1 MKNLKKLML
10 IFVYVLLSTWIIP
23 DFAFAKV
30 TNSRDIEVRAK
41 EKTGGEPRSLVPV
54 RAWVDENT
62 VYVSLIEH
70 SDVVTVTIAS
80 VDGCFFVKEIY
91 QFPQTISI
99 PIEEV
104 GKFQIEIS
112 YGEKVFVGDFEL
124 K

>member
-10 IFVYVLLSTWIIP
+10 IFVYVLLSTWIMP

-30 TNSRDIEVRAK
+30 TNSRDIEIRAK
-41 EKTGGEPRSLVPV
+41 KEKGGEPRSLVPV
-54 RAWVDENT
+54 QAWVDENT

-70 SDVVTVTIAS
+70 SDAVTVTIAS
-80 VDGCFFVKEIY
+80 VDGSFFVKEIY

-104 GKFQIEIS
+104 GEFQIEIS

>member
-70 SDVVTVTIAS
+70 SDAVTVTIAS
-80 VDGCFFVKEIY
+80 VDGSFFVKKIY

-99 PIEEV
+99 PIEEI
-104 GKFQIEIS
+104 GEFQIEIS

>member
-30 TNSRDIEVRAK
+30 TNSRDIEIRAK
-41 EKTGGEPRSLVPV
+41 KEKGGEPRSLVPV
-54 RAWVDENT
+54 QAWVDENT

-70 SDVVTVTIAS
+70 SDAVTVTIAS
-80 VDGCFFVKEIY
+80 VDGSFFVKKIY

-99 PIEEV
+99 PIEEI
-104 GKFQIEIS
+104 GEFQIEIS

>member
-62 VYVSLIEH
+62 VYISLIEH
-70 SDVVTVTIAS
+70 SDAVTVTIAW
-80 VDGCFFVKEIY
+80 VDGSFFIKEIY

-99 PIEEV
+99 PIEEI
-104 GKFQIEIS
+104 GEFQIEIS